1 MKQMIKEKAIIAG
14 LERKGQEDFL
24 YSMEEL
30 ANLADACHISVEA
43 VITQKAERVHPSLY
57 LGTGKMEEL
66 ARLLD
71 TLEVDIVIFNDEL
84 SPSQVRNL
92 EKRLDASVLDRTT
105 LILNIFAER
114 ARSRESQL
122 QVELARLQYV
132 LPRLSGISSSS
143 GRQRGGVGTK
153 NRGSGETKL
162 ELSQRRIEDKITEL
176 SRELEL
182 LVSQRETQRRRRQK
196 TEIPVV
202 SLVGYTNT
210 GKSSLMNA
218 LLQKHHA
225 PEDKA
230 VFAKDML
237 FATLQTSVR
246 KLELA
251 DRKSFLLTDTVG
263 FVSKLPH
270 HLVKAFRSTLEE
282 VLDSDLL
289 IHVVDSANPDAEQ
302 LIEVTNTTLR
312 ELGADEIPVIYAYN
326 KTDLRMLPLESKEL
340 RQPAVLVSAKTGAG
354 LEEMEQ
360 AIRDAIFG
368 HYKEVEVTIPYG
380 EDQFVSY
387 LHEHAYVKSTRYE
400 EDGTKLTVEA
410 SPAMIQ
416 KWSQL
421 FDKPTS

>member
-1 MKQMIKEKAIIAG
+1 MKQPFKDKAIIVG
-14 LERKGQEDFL
+14 VQLNSQEDFEH
-24 YSMEEL
+24 SMEEL
-30 ANLADACHISVEA
+30 GNLANACDIEVAA
-43 VITQKAERVHPSLY
+43 VLTQKAERVHPAHYMGS
-57 LGTGKMEEL
+57 GKLQEL
-66 ARLLD
+66 NDLLEK
-71 TLEVDIVIFNDEL
+71 LETSIVIFNDEL

-92 EKRLDASVLDRTT
+92 EKRLDAAVLDRTT

-176 SRELEL
+176 NRELEI

-196 TEIPVV
+196 TEMPVV

-218 LLQKHHA
+218 MLEKYDA
-225 PEDKA
+225 ASDKA
-230 VFAKDML
+230 VLAKDML

-246 KLELA
+246 KISLP

-282 VLDSDLL
+282 VLESDLL
-289 IHVVDSANPDAEQ
+289 LHVVDASNPDAEQ
-302 LIEVTNTTLR
+302 LIEVTNQTLK
-312 ELGADEIPVIYAYN
+312 ELGADTIPVLYVYN
-326 KTDLRMLPLESKEL
+326 KMDLNASLSED
-340 RQPAVLVSAKTGAG
+340 RQIRKPALFVSAKTGSG
-354 LEEMEQ
+354 LDRLEE
-360 AIRDAIFG
+360 AIRERLFG
-368 HYKEVEVTIPYG
+368 HYEKAQLNIPY
-380 EDQFVSY
+380 DQGHLISY
-387 LHEHAYVKSTRYE
+387 FHEHANVEHLDYE
-400 EDGTKLTVEA
+400 EDGTKLTIEA
-410 SPAMIQ
+410 SPVEIK
-416 KWSQL
+416 KWTHLQAE
-421 FDKPTS
+421 

>member
-1 MKQMIKEKAIIAG
+1 MKQPIKEKAILAG
-14 LERKGQEDFL
+14 LERKGQEDFS

-30 ANLADACHISVEA
+30 ANLADACDITVEA
-43 VITQKAERVHPSLY
+43 VVTQKAERVHPSLY
-57 LGTGKMEEL
+57 LGTGKIEEL

-71 TLEVDIVIFNDEL
+71 MLEVDIVIFNDEL

-176 SRELEL
+176 GRELEV

-196 TEIPVV
+196 TEIPIV

-218 LLQKHHA
+218 LLQKHNA
-225 PEDKA
+225 STDKA

-246 KLELA
+246 KLELP

-302 LIEVTNTTLR
+302 LIEVTNATLR
-312 ELGADEIPVIYAYN
+312 ELGAEEIPVIYAYN
-326 KTDLRMLPLESKEL
+326 KSDLRTSPMESHEL
-340 RQPAVLVSAKTGAG
+340 RQPAVLISARTGAG
-354 LEEMEQ
+354 LEELEQ
-360 AIRDAIFG
+360 AIRDSVFG
-368 HYKEVEVTIPYG
+368 HYEEVEVTVPYG
-380 EDQFVSY
+380 EDHLISY

-410 SPAMIQ
+410 SPVEIQ
-416 KWSQL
+416 KWSHL
-421 FDKPTS
+421 LVTPNS